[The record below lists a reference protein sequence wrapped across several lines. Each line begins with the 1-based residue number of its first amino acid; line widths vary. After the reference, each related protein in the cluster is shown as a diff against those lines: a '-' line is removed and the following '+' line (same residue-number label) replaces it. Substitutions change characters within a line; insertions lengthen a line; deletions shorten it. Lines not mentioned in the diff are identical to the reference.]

1 MFEEK
6 IGYNYIPHTADAKFE
21 AFGKDITEA
30 FKNAAFA
37 TYNIIVDTDLVKPVI
52 KKTIIIKAKRDFSL
66 LYDFL
71 EEFLFFL
78 DTENF
83 LLSTIES
90 LEIFEENEELV
101 LNCVCFGDSIFDEDK
116 IRKYE
121 VEGNVKSVTYND
133 MSIEKRDDKVYVTV
147 VIDL

>member
-6 IGYNYIPHTADAKFE
+6 IGYHYIPHTADAKFE
-21 AFGKDITEA
+21 AFGKDISEA

-37 TYNIIVDTDLVKPVI
+37 TYNIIIDTDIVKPVI
-52 KKTIIIKAKRDFSL
+52 KKTISIKAKRDFSL

-71 EEFLFFL
+71 EEFLFLL

-83 LLSTIES
+83 VLSDIES
-90 LEIFEENEELV
+90 LDIHEGPGEYL
-101 LNCVCFGDSIFDEDK
+101 LTCVCFGDSIFDEDK

-133 MSIEKRDDKVYVTV
+133 MNIESRDDKVYVTV